1 MKSWNIETRLIV
13 SKVFRVKELGPALP
27 VILEVR
33 RLSVD
38 HVDVA
43 NMEEKC
49 W

>member
-1 MKSWNIETRLIV
+1 MKSWNRETGLIV

-27 VILEVR
+27 VILKVL